1 MNQTFLIINTLP
13 ELLFF
18 SVVSSK
24 HQLVNFPA
32 FKIWPSA
39 PMQIICYIGSYVYFV
54 PSWQEKWHCVWTVFK
69 SGTSYI
75 VAISQSFSFAVNQ
88 YFSIKCFLWSHH
100 TCPSKH
106 IQPWRGSCEKATD
119 RIVRISI
126 VIIYGVIYNIEMSI
140 PVDTQSG
147 SVVCV
152 ERNWVYKINKK
163 F

>member
-1 MNQTFLIINTLP
+1 MNQRFLIINTLP

-18 SVVSSK
+18 SVVSSR
-24 HQLVNFPA
+24 HQLVNFPT

-39 PMQIICYIGSYVYFV
+39 PMQIICYIGSYVNFV
-54 PSWQEKWHCVWTVFK
+54 SSRQDEWHCVWTVFK
-69 SGTSYI
+69 PGTSSI

-106 IQPWRGSCEKATD
+106 IQPGRGRCEKATD
-119 RIVRISI
+119 RIVRISM
-126 VIIYGVIYNIEMSI
+126 VVIYGVIYNIEMSI

-152 ERNWVYKINKK
+152 KRNLVYKINKK